1 MSAAIQVKEVRS
13 EESKTVVQSEAPN
26 LSLATQA
33 TKTEPLTTAAER
45 LRAMNRE
52 RNLKSLQF
60 ILNSL
65 ADAETRFHPHFNE
78 ASGEVMW
85 RKLFMEN
92 WTCDERL
99 ALQWL
104 QTIWTGKMCV
114 KPNQYSSLLPSDYE
128 LKEAVL
134 CAFTA
139 GCYVSY
145 IIDNRYREKH
155 SRKRVLT
162 EEIARV

>member
-45 LRAMNRE
+45 LKAMNRE

-65 ADAETRFHPHFNE
+65 PEAETRFHPFFDE
-78 ASGEVMW
+78 ATAQINW
-85 RKLFMEN
+85 RKLFMQN
-92 WTCDERL
+92 WTDDERL
-99 ALQWL
+99 TLQWL
-104 QTIWTGKMCV
+104 RTIWTGKMFV
-114 KPNQYSSLLPSDYE
+114 KPSRYGGLLPSDYE
-128 LKEAVL
+128 LKEAIL
-134 CAFTA
+134 CAFTTE
-139 GCYVSY
+139 CYVSFV
-145 IIDNRYREKH
+145 IDNHYREKH
-155 SRKRVLT
+155 SRKRCLRDGET
-162 EEIARV
+162 